1 MVMYE
6 KQRAESGQN
15 QEVPKTGV
23 VLWAEFENHHH
34 FAPDRLTGW
43 ASLSTPLSAASWD
56 SAT

>member
-1 MVMYE
+1 MYE